1 MAALIIALFLIVVV
15 WGWFLIP
22 KKAGAHKAST
32 LSVRGR
38 QAKRG
43 SQRTRSRSA
52 AADVTVVPVANTATG
67 PGAPVPVAGGQR
79 TRASARRRR
88 VRTVLITAA
97 VGSLAGALYT
107 GSVNWWLTHA
117 AFDAMLIIYYGL
129 EMQLQDSAG
138 ARRVRTSE
146 DAEQEVAQPALRRVA
161 GG

>member
-38 QAKRG
+38 QAKSAG
-43 SQRTRSRSA
+43 QRTRPRSA
-52 AADVTVVPVANTATG
+52 AADVTVVPVAHTATS
-67 PGAPVPVAGGQR
+67 PGAPVPVVGGQR
-79 TRASARRRR
+79 ARASARRRR

-97 VGSLAGALYT
+97 VASLAGALYT

-129 EMQLQDSAG
+129 EMQLQDSA
-138 ARRVRTSE
+138 TSRKTPASA
-146 DAEQEVAQPALRRVA
+146 DAEREAAQPALRRVA

>member
-38 QAKRG
+38 QARTA
-43 SQRTRSRSA
+43 SQKTRSKS
-52 AADVTVVPVANTATG
+52 AADVTVVPVASTATG

-88 VRTVLITAA
+88 VRTILITAA
-97 VGSLAGALYT
+97 VSSLAGALYT
-107 GSVNWWLTHA
+107 GSLNWWLTHA

-129 EMQLQDSAG
+129 EMQLQDSG
-138 ARRVRTSE
+138 TGRRVPTAAE
-146 DAEQEVAQPALRRVA
+146 AEQKLAQPALRRVA

>member
-32 LSVRGR
+32 MSVRGR
-38 QAKRG
+38 QSKTPG
-43 SQRTRSRSA
+43 PRSRSRST
-52 AADVTVVPVANTATG
+52 AADVTVVPVASTG
-67 PGAPVPVAGGQR
+67 TSPGAPVPVVGGQR

-97 VGSLAGALYT
+97 VTTVAAALYT
-107 GSVNWWLTHA
+107 GSINWWLTHA
-117 AFDAMLIIYYGL
+117 AFDALLVICYGL
-129 EMQLQDSAG
+129 EMQLQDGAADKRVPTPASA
-138 ARRVRTSE
+138 
-146 DAEQEVAQPALRRVA
+146 DQEPAQPALRRVA